1 MLHIDK
7 YINNNFSLLR
17 SKIRGLHPVHRESL
31 EALLR
36 HLWNVAS
43 HSDKNRLTVKD
54 LAFEFCYFVLGYD
67 LESEDGN
74 SLKARCI
81 DLS

>member
-1 MLHIDK
+1 M
-7 YINNNFSLLR
+7 
-17 SKIRGLHPVHRESL
+17 HRESL

-54 LAFEFCYFVLGYD
+54 LALQFSYCVLGYD
-67 LESEDGN
+67 LKSEDGN
-74 SLKARCI
+74 YLKARCM
-81 DLS
+81 DLL